1 MISSVAPSP
10 RGAPLDERGP
20 SQTLRLLVSCEDQSG
35 IVAAITTFL
44 CDRGANI
51 VQSDQYSTDPEG
63 GRFFMRVVFHL
74 GTPTDLDALREA
86 FATRVAAPFAMDFR
100 LHDAAVPKR
109 VAIMVSRYDH
119 VLLDLL
125 WRTRRGELP
134 MDVGVV
140 VSNWGDLRGEVER
153 FGLPYHEIPVTRETK
168 PQAEAEQL
176 ELLGGGRYDLVVMA
190 RYMQILSD
198 DFLRAVGCPVINIH
212 HSFLPAFAGA
222 GPYERAKERGVK
234 LIGATAHYA
243 TADLDEGPIIE
254 QDVVRV
260 SHRETAAELERQ
272 GADVERNVLAR
283 AVKWHCEDRILVH
296 GNTTVVF

>member
-1 MISSVAPSP
+1 MH
-10 RGAPLDERGP
+10 
-20 SQTLRLLVSCEDQSG
+20 RLLVTCPDRPG
-35 IVAAITTFL
+35 IVSAVSSFL
-44 CDRGANI
+44 ADSGANI
-51 VQSDQYSTDPEG
+51 VSSDQYSTDPEG
-63 GRFFMRVVFHL
+63 GRFFLRVVFHL
-74 GTPTDLDALREA
+74 PRGASGLEA
-86 FATRVAAPFAMDFR
+86 RFASEVAEPFGMDFR

-119 VLLDLL
+119 CLLDLL
-125 WRTRRGELP
+125 WRAGRGELP
-134 MDVGVV
+134 MEVGVV

-168 PQAEAEQL
+168 PAAEAAQL
-176 ELLGGGRYDLVVMA
+176 QLLGGGQYDLVIMA
-190 RYMQILSD
+190 RYMQVLSD

-222 GPYERAKERGVK
+222 GPYERAKDRGVK

-260 SHRETAAELERQ
+260 SHRETAAELQRQ
-272 GADVERNVLAR
+272 GADVERTVLAR
-283 AVKWHCEDRILVH
+283 AVKWHCEDRVLIH
-296 GNTTVVF
+296 DNTTVVF

>member
-1 MISSVAPSP
+1 MTGTVTPSP
-10 RGAPLDERGP
+10 LAAALDERGA
-20 SQTLRLLVSCEDQSG
+20 SQTARLLVSCEDRPG

-44 CDRGANI
+44 RDAGANI

-74 GTPTDLDALREA
+74 QGGDLDGLRSR
-86 FATRVAAPFAMDFR
+86 FADAVAAAFGMDFWV
-100 LHDAAVPKR
+100 HDAAVPKR

-119 VLLDLL
+119 CLLDLL
-125 WRTRRGELP
+125 WRAGRGELP
-134 MDVGVV
+134 MEVGVV

-153 FGLPYHEIPVTRETK
+153 FGLPFHEIPVTRETK
-168 PQAEAEQL
+168 PAAEAAQL
-176 ELLGGGRYDLVVMA
+176 QLLGGGQYDLVIMA
-190 RYMQILSD
+190 RYMQVLSD

-222 GPYERAKERGVK
+222 GPYERAKDRGVK

-260 SHRETAAELERQ
+260 SHRETAAELQRQ
-272 GADVERNVLAR
+272 GADVERTVLAR
-283 AVKWHCEDRILVH
+283 AVKWHCEDRVLIH
-296 GNTTVVF
+296 RNTTVVF